1 MSKGLLFEEG
11 LFVLL
16 VVDVLL
22 HGVLF
27 HTLSLLDAL
36 SIGLKD
42 TVHLWAQSDIFCDW
56 ASDALV
62 FHLSKHL
69 LVPSA
74 VQWVAFLVV
83 RSVVEVRMLIHV
95 LVHII
100 GLDFEEQ
107 GVRIGVQ

>member
-1 MSKGLLFEEG
+1 M
-11 LFVLL
+11 
-16 VVDVLL
+16 DVLL

-27 HTLSLLDAL
+27 HALGLLEAL

-42 TVHLWAQSDIFCDW
+42 AVHLWAQSDILCDW
-56 ASDALV
+56 AFGAFV

-74 VQWVAFLVV
+74 VQWVVFLVV
-83 RSVVEVRMLIHV
+83 RSVVEVRMLGHV

-107 GVRIGVQ
+107 GVRIGEQ

>member
-11 LFVLL
+11 LFALL
-16 VVDVLL
+16 VVDVL
-22 HGVLF
+22 F
-27 HTLSLLDAL
+27 HALGFLDAL
-36 SIGLKD
+36 STGLND
-42 TVHLWAQSDIFCDW
+42 AVHLWAQSDIFCIW
-56 ASDALV
+56 ASGAFV

-74 VQWVAFLVV
+74 VQWVVFLVV
-83 RSVVEVRMLIHV
+83 RSVVEVRLLGDV

-107 GVRIGVQ
+107 RVRIGVQ